1 MRLLRDLQRMRG
13 IRMGR
18 IVPVRHRMHR
28 VGRVSRVTRRRW
40 LRCGWLKVGHMGR
53 YDLGLPF
60 LWHALLCERDDQTHK
75 QVTYALQFCEDI
87 LGDTEI
93 VKLWLNVPN
102 NVVDDGAVDG
112 GLDDERTVIKRTTG
126 NAIQV
131 SSSPQSYSTSRS
143 YAPGTV
149 DHSEHEGGA
158 TGGERRGQGRGI
170 YRRLR
175 LREEGNSGSNS
186 AQAIP
191 FPRTDHLCQVTSAT

>member
-1 MRLLRDLQRMRG
+1 M
-13 IRMGR
+13 
-18 IVPVRHRMHR
+18 RHRMHR
-28 VGRVSRVTRRRW
+28 VGRVSRVTGRRW

-87 LGDTEI
+87 LRDTEI

-149 DHSEHEGGA
+149 DNNEHYSGA

-170 YRRLR
+170 YRRLQ
-175 LREEGNSGSNS
+175 LGKEKNSGSNS
-186 AQAIP
+186 AIWHASRA
-191 FPRTDHLCQVTSAT
+191 RTTSGVVTSAI